1 MRLEIFQDRALGWR
15 WRLVA
20 ANGKTVADSGESYTR
35 KRDALRAVRTFRGLA
50 WRAPVIEIDAVDQSR
65 IDARLAS
72 LRTTHDAA

>member
-50 WRAPVIEIDAVDQSR
+50 WRAPVIEAPNELDQLAIAR
-65 IDARLAS
+65 RLAE
-72 LRTTHDAA
+72 LRTA